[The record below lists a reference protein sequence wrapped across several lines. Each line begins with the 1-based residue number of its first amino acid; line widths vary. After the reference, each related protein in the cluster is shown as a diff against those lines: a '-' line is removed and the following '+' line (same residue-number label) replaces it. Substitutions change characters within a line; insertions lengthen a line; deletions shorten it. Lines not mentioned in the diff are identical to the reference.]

1 MCLGC
6 ACRSRE
12 PGRCNTACL
21 NIPMELI
28 VKLILSY
35 LLGSVSGSMLM
46 GKLKGTDIRKMGSG
60 NAGGT
65 NAFRTMGAT
74 FALGVL
80 CIDVLKGFIAVKFVP
95 FLKLGDILTI
105 NSIDI
110 ELLHIVCGMSVVMGH
125 VYPIYHG
132 LKGGKG
138 AGTMVGVLAALFP
151 MYLIIG
157 VPIWLMVLVFSGYV
171 GFSTI
176 IAGIILPI
184 STAFYFEGGLG
195 TPFGIF
201 TMIISLF
208 IIFTHRSNIRRMLD
222 GNENRFEKAM
232 VFRKNT

>member
-6 ACRSRE
+6 ACWSRK
-12 PGRCNTACL
+12 PGRCNTACI

-28 VKLILSY
+28 VKLFLSY

-65 NAFRTMGAT
+65 NAFRTMGTA
-74 FALGVL
+74 FALGVV
-80 CIDVLKGFIAVKFVP
+80 CIDVLKGFIAVKFVS
-95 FLKLGDILTI
+95 FLKLGDILTT

-110 ELLHIVCGMSVVMGH
+110 ELLVCGMGVVMGH

-138 AGTMVGVLAALFP
+138 AGTMVGVLAGLFP
-151 MYLIIG
+151 MYLII
-157 VPIWLMVLVFSGYV
+157 VLPIWMMVLVFSGYV
-171 GFSTI
+171 GLSTI

-184 STAFYFEGGLG
+184 STAFYFEEGLG

-232 VFRKNT
+232 IFRKNT

>member
-1 MCLGC
+1 
-6 ACRSRE
+6 
-12 PGRCNTACL
+12 
-21 NIPMELI
+21 MELI

-95 FLKLGDILTI
+95 YLKLGGILTT

-110 ELLHIVCGMSVVMGH
+110 ELLVCGMGVVMGH

-157 VPIWLMVLVFSGYV
+157 IPIWLMVLVFSGYV
-171 GFSTI
+171 GLSTI
-176 IAGIILPI
+176 MAGIILPI

-222 GNENRFEKAM
+222 GNENRFKKAM
-232 VFRKNT
+232 IFQKNT

>member
-1 MCLGC
+1 
-6 ACRSRE
+6 
-12 PGRCNTACL
+12 
-21 NIPMELI
+21 MELF

-35 LLGSVSGSMLM
+35 LLGSISGSMLI

-65 NAFRTMGAT
+65 NAFRTMGAA
-74 FALGVL
+74 FALGVV
-80 CIDVLKGFIAVKFVP
+80 CIDVLKGFIAVKFIP
-95 FLKLGDILTI
+95 LLKLGGILTT
-105 NSIDI
+105 NLIDI
-110 ELLHIVCGMSVVMGH
+110 KLLHIVCGMGVVMGH

-222 GNENRFEKAM
+222 GNENRFKKAM
-232 VFRKNT
+232 IFRKNT

>member
-1 MCLGC
+1 
-6 ACRSRE
+6 
-12 PGRCNTACL
+12 
-21 NIPMELI
+21 MELI

-46 GKLKGTDIRKMGSG
+46 GKLKGIDIRKMGSG

-65 NAFRTMGAT
+65 NAFRTMGTA

-95 FLKLGDILTI
+95 YLKLGDILTT

-110 ELLHIVCGMSVVMGH
+110 ELLVCGMGVVMGH

-157 VPIWLMVLVFSGYV
+157 FPIWLMVLVFTGYV
-171 GFSTI
+171 GLSTI
-176 IAGIILPI
+176 VAGIILPI
-184 STAFYFEGGLG
+184 STAFYFDGGLG

-222 GNENRFEKAM
+222 GNENRFKKAM
-232 VFRKNT
+232 IFRKNT

>member
-1 MCLGC
+1 
-6 ACRSRE
+6 
-12 PGRCNTACL
+12 
-21 NIPMELI
+21 MELI

-35 LLGSVSGSMLM
+35 LLGSISGSMLM
-46 GKLKGTDIRKMGSG
+46 GNLKGTDIRKMGSG
-60 NAGGT
+60 NAGST
-65 NAFRTMGAT
+65 NAFRTMGTA
-74 FALGVL
+74 FALGVV

-95 FLKLGDILTI
+95 FLKLGGILTT

-110 ELLHIVCGMSVVMGH
+110 ELLVCGMGVVMGH

-132 LKGGKG
+132 FKGGKG

-157 VPIWLMVLVFSGYV
+157 VPIWLTVLVFSGYV
-171 GFSTI
+171 GLSTI

-222 GNENRFEKAM
+222 GNENRFKKAM
-232 VFRKNT
+232 IFQKNT

>member
-1 MCLGC
+1 
-6 ACRSRE
+6 
-12 PGRCNTACL
+12 
-21 NIPMELI
+21 MELI

-95 FLKLGDILTI
+95 FLKLGGILTT

-110 ELLHIVCGMSVVMGH
+110 ELLHIVCGMGAVMGH

-157 VPIWLMVLVFSGYV
+157 LPIWLMVLVFSGYV
-171 GFSTI
+171 GLSTI
-176 IAGIILPI
+176 MAGIILPI

-222 GNENRFEKAM
+222 GNENRFKKAM
-232 VFRKNT
+232 IFRKNT